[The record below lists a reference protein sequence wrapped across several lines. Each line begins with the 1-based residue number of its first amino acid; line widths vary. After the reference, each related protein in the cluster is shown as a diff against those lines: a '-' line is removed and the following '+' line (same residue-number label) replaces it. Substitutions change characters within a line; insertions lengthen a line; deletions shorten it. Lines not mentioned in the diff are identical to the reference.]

1 MPAQHAGP
9 VNQIGQITRACF
21 HAGRNN
27 ISRACMDAWDGVAV
41 VSPERGVIR
50 RSYKS
55 PTGGGQGSGGIKHKP
70 ITESLLMDD
79 QGYGMQRRPKLII
92 VRDGETTGPKKI
104 NYTFEQGRFSREHSH
119 HEKGAQ
125 ISPEPGPSGWGGG
138 GLRGVGEEDRCVWA
152 F

>member
-1 MPAQHAGP
+1 
-9 VNQIGQITRACF
+9 
-21 HAGRNN
+21 
-27 ISRACMDAWDGVAV
+27 MDAWDGVAV

-92 VRDGETTGPKKI
+92 VRDGETTGPKKNKLHLRTRKI
-104 NYTFEQGRFSREHSH
+104 FERAFASRE
-119 HEKGAQ
+119 GCPNLARAW
-125 ISPEPGPSGWGGG
+125 PERMGRRRFEGGG
-138 GLRGVGEEDRCVWA
+138 GGGPLCLGLLARRGERRLAQKGRP
-152 F
+152 